1 MKHSHERKDLS
12 RDSTKLPI
20 KVIHGTHDAVNFICD
35 SEDIKAISFVGSD
48 QAGKYI
54 YKRGA
59 ASGKRMQCNMGAKNH
74 AIVLP
79 DANKDAAIDQLIG
92 AAFGAAG
99 QRCMALSVAILVGE
113 TQQWIPEIVERA
125 KKLKVNAGRE
135 PGTDVGPVISPQA
148 KQRILQ
154 LIESGIKQ
162 VGALT
167 LPSNCQTA
175 S

>member
-1 MKHSHERKDLS
+1 MED
-12 RDSTKLPI
+12 DI
-20 KVIHGTHDAVNFICD
+20 KTVLGSLFQFQVIHGTHDAVNFICD

-79 DANKDAAIDQLIG
+79 DANKNATIDQLIG

-113 TQQWIPEIVERA
+113 TQQWIPEIAEKA
-125 KKLKVNAGRE
+125 KKLNVNAGCE
-135 PGTDVGPVISPQA
+135 PGTDVGPVITKQA

-154 LIESGIKQ
+154 FIESGIKQ
-162 VGALT
+162 VNVFHRPHHA
-167 LPSNCQTA
+167 
-175 S
+175 